1 MSWINMLPWY
11 QWIALGL
18 VPPLIFML
26 YFLKLKRT
34 PVEVPSTYLWT
45 KTVEDLH
52 VNSIWQRLRKNILLL
67 LQLLAVLML
76 ILSCWR
82 PGYEGKKLAGDRFIF
97 LVDQSASMSAT
108 DTESGIS
115 RLDEAKKQI
124 YTLIDRMKSSDAAMV
139 ISFSDS
145 AQVVQSYTTRK
156 AMLKRKVKTIEQT
169 ERGSDMEE
177 ALLNASG
184 LANPGRTSDRQSQ
197 IDVQVAESVPAKMFV
212 FSDGAVKK
220 IANFNLGVLTPEYR
234 PMGGLD
240 MERPSNIGITA
251 FSINDQIEGGGQ
263 VQVFARIQ
271 NSGEEDKE
279 VSVSM
284 YVGDDLKDARKVTV
298 PRLGGIAQNF
308 NLTAFLPGLE
318 QATPIKLQ
326 IEEKDLYMQDN
337 IAHCVLNPPRISRI
351 LVVSDFNRSD
361 APYSYLRLALNTA
374 WTKKLSQ
381 IDYEDRK
388 FLETEKYKENAAL
401 GTYDLILYDQCAP
414 KEMPIAN
421 TVFWGELPPSDK
433 WTKVEDLETAPL
445 VDQDSSHPLMH
456 GVVMGNVHILTSK
469 VIKGPQGSSDLLL
482 ASDGAIMAIAPRGG
496 FEDLVIG
503 FPLVE
508 VRENGDVSNNTNW
521 THESFPLFMQNMT
534 ATMASSARFSAT
546 KTNSP
551 GDLVKIRPQ
560 YPYAAIDVK
569 SPAGKKTTIKAR
581 ADNSFVFTRTQ
592 KSGVYE
598 VYEKGASEFEQ
609 LFAVNLLDRLE
620 SDLTVRDKLNIGYE
634 EVVGTSKLEPARKDF
649 WPWLVIAALV
659 FISIEWYIYN
669 RRVLI

>member
-1 MSWINMLPWY
+1 MSWIDMLPWY

-52 VNSIWQRLRKNILLL
+52 VNSIWQKLRKNILLL

-76 ILSCWR
+76 ILSCLR

-115 RLDEAKKQI
+115 RLEEAKKQI

-156 AMLKRKVKTIEQT
+156 AMLKRKVKTIQQT

-197 IDVQVAESVPAKMFV
+197 TDVQVAESVPAKMFV

-220 IANFNLGVLTPEYR
+220 ISNFNLGVLTPEYR
-234 PMGGLD
+234 PMGGID

-284 YVGDDLKDARKVTV
+284 YVGDDLKDARKITV

-361 APYSYLRLALNTA
+361 APYSYLRLALNTGWA
-374 WTKKLSQ
+374 KKLSQ

-445 VDQDSSHPLMH
+445 VDQDGSHPLMH

-469 VIKGPQGSSDLLL
+469 VIKGPQGSSELLL

-534 ATMASSARFSAT
+534 ATMASAARFSAT

-560 YPYAAIDVK
+560 YPYPAIDVK
-569 SPAGKKTTIKAR
+569 APSGKKTTIKAR

-649 WPWLVIAALV
+649 WPWLVIAALI